1 MSVTSGFFNSF
12 NGDRRYN
19 AEQMSAIFDG
29 IINDGV
35 FASIGTAFAV
45 KASTGVTV
53 NVGVGRAWFNST
65 WIYNDSVLPISC
77 DISEVVL
84 DRIDAIA
91 IEVDHSDSV
100 RACSI
105 VYIKGTPAETPQ
117 NPTMIETDDVH
128 QYPLAYIRREAGSG
142 VINQADITSMI
153 GTSACPYIT
162 GILKVVEIDDI
173 VAQWQDQWY
182 QWFTNEKELSEGEYD
197 AWIAE
202 TKAMFDAWFESL
214 SLILD
219 DDVATNLAQQVLDLQ
234 GKFDTLAK
242 ERCVYDDIL
251 DSNGEPIRDSADSVI
266 EGRVSFAAEGSTGG
280 SGSGSG
286 AIFDEQIEN
295 LQNQLNNKQDK
306 IFGSPD
312 QIMGF
317 NESGQPTPV
326 TIPIPKRVDVT
337 LSAGAWSSNQQTVS
351 VPGVLA
357 DEGAQLIQPVPT
369 IASQNAYFEAGILC
383 TNQGA
388 DSLTFTAEETPSQTI
403 MLYIIIQEVRT

>member
-35 FASIGTAFAV
+35 FANIGTAFTVSAG
-45 KASTGVTV
+45 TGVTV

-65 WIYNDSVLPISC
+65 WIYNDAVLPVAC

-84 DRIDAIA
+84 DRIDAIV

-100 RACSI
+100 RACAI
-105 VYIKGTPAETPQ
+105 QYIKGLPAEDPQ
-117 NPTMIETDDVH
+117 RPTMIETDDVH
-128 QYPLAYIRREAGSG
+128 QYPLAYIYRTAGSG
-142 VINQADITSMI
+142 TINQADITSMI

-162 GILKVVEIDDI
+162 GILQVQNIDNI

-182 QWFTNEKELSEGEYD
+182 QWFTSEVSNSEAEAD
-197 AWIAE
+197 AWIVEMKAE
-202 TKAMFDAWFESL
+202 FDAWFESL

-219 DDVATNLAQQVLDLQ
+219 DDVATNLAQLVVELQ

-242 ERCVYDDIL
+242 ERAVYDDVL
-251 DSNGEPIRDSADSVI
+251 DSNGSPVLDSSDSII
-266 EGRVSFAAEGSTGG
+266 EGKTTFADTGSASGTGNTSIVSAE
-280 SGSGSG
+280 
-286 AIFDEQIEN
+286 IEE
-295 LQNQLNNKQDK
+295 LQNQINNKQDK

-312 QIMGF
+312 QVMGF
-317 NESGQPTPV
+317 NESGNPAPV
-326 TIPIPKRVDVT
+326 SIPIPKSVSVT
-337 LSAGAWSSNQQTVS
+337 LSAGGWSSAKQQTVS

-357 DEGAQLIQPVPT
+357 DESKQLIMPTPT
-369 IASQNAYFEAGILC
+369 IASQAAYNEAGIQC
-383 TNQGA
+383 TNQGT
-388 DSLTFTAEETPSQTI
+388 DTLTFTAEETPSATI
-403 MLYIIIQEVRT
+403 ILYIIIQEVRS